1 MDEVKDAVLAM
12 LVERFDGRML
22 TWQVATEGLALAAF
36 EIKQAALWAQV
47 RLAAGKVRRRERR
60 PA

>member
-22 TWQVATEGLALAAF
+22 TWQVAAEGLALAAF
-36 EIKQAALWAQV
+36 EIKQTALW
-47 RLAAGKVRRRERR
+47 RR
-60 PA
+60 PG

>member
-1 MDEVKDAVLAM
+1 MQVQDHTRHLGRHAVLAM

-36 EIKQAALWAQV
+36 ES
-47 RLAAGKVRRRERR
+47 GNSPTER
-60 PA
+60 